1 MNPAASAQRL
11 MFGTGLGLL
20 LATGFAYISGIATI
34 DSVGA
39 EFIVPFLGICLIGFS
54 QLVMQ
59 ENGVFSVI
67 FPNEDS
73 SAAAQK
79 ISNELSDT
87 RKNEEIGDAWAKL
100 EHSMLSKELEEE

>member
-1 MNPAASAQRL
+1 MRIIWSP
-11 MFGTGLGLL
+11 
-20 LATGFAYISGIATI
+20 ISLFRI
-34 DSVGA
+34 
-39 EFIVPFLGICLIGFS
+39 EEIVDHIS
-54 QLVMQ
+54 
-59 ENGVFSVI
+59 
-67 FPNEDS
+67 EDS